1 MSKKIIRTKED
12 LSVLKP
18 IKFVENNHV
27 YKLKNTQIM
36 SVTQIMSPLN
46 SKIYDGINNEVMK
59 NAASRGTNV
68 HYACEMYDSY
78 NVSECKN
85 ENINYFNAYKQFKTD
100 YNVQT
105 IKNEIKLFHK
115 TLLFAGTIDLISIV
129 NGKVTLI
136 DIKTTAVLHNK
147 LVAVQLA
154 GYLDAL
160 RSYDLD
166 VEQVAVLQLKNDG
179 TYNYQVIEP
188 DLKTFYACMRI
199 KAWDLIKD

>member
-1 MSKKIIRTKED
+1 MNRKIIRTKED
-12 LSVLKP
+12 LNVLKP
-18 IKFVENNHV
+18 IKFVEDNHV
-27 YKLKNTQIM
+27 YTLKNAQIM

-46 SKIYDGINNEVMK
+46 SKIYDGISSEVMK
-59 NAASRGTNV
+59 NAANRGTNV
-68 HYACEMYDSY
+68 HYACEMFDNY
-78 NVSECKN
+78 NVSECKK
-85 ENINYFNAYKQFKTD
+85 ENINYFNAYKQFKID

-115 TLLFAGTIDLISIV
+115 TLLFAGAIDLISIV
-129 NGKVTLI
+129 NGKATLI

-179 TYNYQVIEP
+179 TYDYKIVEP

-199 KAWDLIKD
+199 KEWELSKD